1 MKLPGDGPVAFSPDG
16 RLLARSLKSWVQK
29 EGSKDGFSRELRT
42 EVRIGEVETGKDRFA
57 PVNLGGVYLR
67 DITFSTDGARLLAL
81 FTISDNSGLGKQKL
95 ELHSLDTQ
103 TGKQL
108 LPPVRFPDVNMPR
121 LLTLAPTG
129 TAVAA
134 VVDQTNLLRV
144 YEGRHGTLLQERFG
158 KKDRPA
164 QFGVDRLHLA
174 ALAFSP
180 DGQHLLA
187 VTQEPNRPGSLRVLA
202 VPPSHLETVYDSF
215 PGPLTALAITPDGK
229 QFAAAGLDGKAYL
242 HTLGAKEKPAII
254 SALPGPVAAVAF
266 TPDGK
271 SLGCAGGRSGRA
283 GIVNLVPLTPG
294 PPQPI
299 AVNFKGAA
307 HALSLSPDGRL
318 LAVSGDN
325 AVVVVD
331 RTTLRTVRGLLHEH
345 PMLTVAFHP
354 DSRQLASGGFGR
366 IWIGDAVEGK
376 TIRHLDIPA
385 LPSALAYSPDGSLL
399 AAAAS
404 DGVVRI
410 WDVRMG
416 KETARLQGHSGR
428 AWCLAWDHGGKML
441 ASGGGELEQPGE
453 IVLWEV
459 ATGRRLLE
467 MAGHHGPVR
476 GLTFHPDGR
485 LFSAGWDGTVKEW
498 RPPGTSRRST
508 EPTALAARWRNDGK
522 ELVLGLR
529 DGFPLFVGD
538 PKWTDYTVEVEAMA
552 TGGQGELNVLVRASG
567 AGQNTRVILGG
578 WDNRFHGFLVARP
591 GSPTL
596 ELLPLSGR
604 PGNAVPASTER
615 MRWYTIRVD
624 VRGETAEVFLDGKS
638 LMKTTALPQKQG
650 NIGLN
655 AIATSARFRNLKVTG
670 PDGKTLLDKLPT
682 VSAGPGDVTGP

>member
-1 MKLPGDGPVAFSPDG
+1 
-16 RLLARSLKSWVQK
+16 
-29 EGSKDGFSRELRT
+29 
-42 EVRIGEVETGKDRFA
+42 
-57 PVNLGGVYLR
+57 
-67 DITFSTDGARLLAL
+67 
-81 FTISDNSGLGKQKL
+81 
-95 ELHSLDTQ
+95 
-103 TGKQL
+103 
-108 LPPVRFPDVNMPR
+108 
-121 LLTLAPTG
+121 
-129 TAVAA
+129 
-134 VVDQTNLLRV
+134 
-144 YEGRHGTLLQERFG
+144 
-158 KKDRPA
+158 
-164 QFGVDRLHLA
+164 
-174 ALAFSP
+174 
-180 DGQHLLA
+180 
-187 VTQEPNRPGSLRVLA
+187 
-202 VPPSHLETVYDSF
+202 
-215 PGPLTALAITPDGK
+215 
-229 QFAAAGLDGKAYL
+229 
-242 HTLGAKEKPAII
+242 
-254 SALPGPVAAVAF
+254 
-266 TPDGK
+266 
-271 SLGCAGGRSGRA
+271 
-283 GIVNLVPLTPG
+283 
-294 PPQPI
+294 
-299 AVNFKGAA
+299 
-307 HALSLSPDGRL
+307 
-318 LAVSGDN
+318 
-325 AVVVVD
+325 
-331 RTTLRTVRGLLHEH
+331 
-345 PMLTVAFHP
+345 MLTVAFHP

-428 AWCLAWDHGGKML
+428 AWCLAWDHCGKML